1 MKRIILGFLL
11 LAGLAFACEKE
22 EETLLDEPP
31 DLEQQKRALAQ
42 GFVGLLELSHD
53 LNADDLAKLK
63 TLKDSEEATFSNT
76 FYRSSKGLRGLDQA
90 IKDLNAQIQTLRQH
104 LEPAAMKDFMDNG
117 WRLYLYNGVVP
128 PPDDCEQIFYQAV
141 DWANAAYESCQYNN
155 RPRCFLYYERSLSM
169 ALYDYQIC
177 VAG

>member
-22 EETLLDEPP
+22 ATALLDEPP

-63 TLKDSEEATFSNT
+63 TLHDSEEATFSNT
-76 FYRSSKGLRGLDQA
+76 FYRSSKGLRDLDQA
-90 IKDLNAQIQTLRQH
+90 INNINVHIRTLRQH
-104 LEPAAMKDFMDNG
+104 LDPAAMTAFMDNG
-117 WRLYLYNGVVP
+117 WRVYLHNGVVP
-128 PPDDCEQIFYQAV
+128 STDDCEMIFYNSV
-141 DWANAAYESCQYNN
+141 DWSNTAYESCQYYD
-155 RPRCFLYYERSLSM
+155 RPRCFLNYERSLSM

-177 VAG
+177 VGG